1 MVASG
6 RVSAKARRW
15 RSSKPNW
22 NCWNRGWCTDDGA
35 ELALARLF
43 AAMRLTPETT
53 CSLMMCS
60 LRRDQSCC
68 QKTSAKL
75 IDPAKPA
82 ATDHSKPAS

>member
-1 MVASG
+1 MM
-6 RVSAKARRW
+6 
-15 RSSKPNW
+15 
-22 NCWNRGWCTDDGA
+22 A

-43 AAMRLTPETT
+43 AAMRLTPETI
-53 CSLMMCS
+53 SLMMCS

-68 QKTSAKL
+68 QPSAKL